1 MKQNEFQYFQTET
14 LLSLRELIEH
24 SSKLYGDNIAY
35 KYIKDNFVVEMSYN
49 ELAMQSQDFSMFLL
63 SKKMLSQTIAII
75 GELSTGWMVSYLGI
89 VNVQGVALL
98 IDKEL
103 SVNDINEQ
111 LVRTKVK
118 SIIYSGRAA
127 KKVKELINLNKD
139 IGCIIGIDEKIEIDC
154 MESLKLS
161 ECICGIGQQS
171 NPVVLDVDK
180 TCTIVYTSGTTGK
193 SKGVQLSHRNICTDV
208 LGALSLVTFRSTDV
222 SLSVLPVH
230 HLYELTCS
238 NFIMLYSGGTICI
251 NDSLQHLSK
260 NMKFFQPTVMF
271 VVPLFMD
278 SFIKKVKNEIR
289 NKKKES
295 EIKFLTSVADKLLK
309 LHIDIRRKIFKSI
322 IDSFGGN
329 INRFI
334 VGGAPIDEES
344 LDYFRQFGIDVIQ
357 GYGIS
362 ECSPL
367 VSVNGDICRK
377 RDSVGRVVQGCE
389 VKVIDG
395 ELCVKG
401 TNVMQGYYNDEQ
413 ATNEAFVDG
422 WFKTGDIGNVD
433 EEGYVF
439 IKGRKKRLIIL
450 DNGEN
455 VSPEELENVLR
466 NIKYI
471 GEIYIYDDM
480 ANQKHVITAE
490 IYPDKQLIKEQ
501 DVEDSYRNL
510 IHLNIDKVNR
520 TLPRYKQIANI
531 IYRDEP
537 FQKTSTSKIK
547 IIDKK

>member
-1 MKQNEFQYFQTET
+1 
-14 LLSLRELIEH
+14 
-24 SSKLYGDNIAY
+24 
-35 KYIKDNFVVEMSYN
+35 
-49 ELAMQSQDFSMFLL
+49 MQS
-63 SKKMLSQTIAII
+63 KPIAII

-89 VNVQGVALL
+89 VNIQGIALL

-111 LVRTKVK
+111 IVRTGAEV
-118 SIIYSGRAA
+118 IIYSNRCS

-139 IGCIIGIDEKIEIDC
+139 IRCIIGIDVKIETDRV
-154 MESLKLS
+154 ESLELNESLS
-161 ECICGIGQQS
+161 CVDRQS
-171 NPVVLDVDK
+171 NNVVIDIDK
-180 TCTIVYTSGTTGK
+180 TCTIVYTSGTMGK
-193 SKGVQLSHRNICTDV
+193 SKGVQLSHRNICTNV
-208 LGALSLVTFRSTDV
+208 LGALSLVSFKSTDI

-260 NMKFFQPTVMF
+260 NMKLFHPTVMF
-271 VVPLFMD
+271 IVPLFID
-278 SFIKKVKNEIR
+278 SFKKNVKNEIKSR
-289 NKKKES
+289 NKES
-295 EIKFLTSVADKLLK
+295 AIKLLTNVGKLLLK
-309 LHIDIRRKIFKSI
+309 LHIDIRKIFFKSI

-329 INRFI
+329 IKRFI

-344 LDYFRQFGIDVIQ
+344 LDYFRQFAIDVIQ

-377 RDSVGRVVQGCE
+377 RDSVGKVIQGCE

-401 TNVMQGYYNDEQ
+401 TSVMIGYYNDEQ
-413 ATNEAFVDG
+413 ATNEAIVDG
-422 WFKTGDIGNVD
+422 WFKTGDLGNVD

-471 GEIYIYDDM
+471 AEIYVYDDI

-490 IYPDKQLIKEQ
+490 IYPDIQLIKEQ
-501 DVEDSYRNL
+501 RVEDSYRDM
-510 IHLNIDKVNR
+510 IKANIDKINH

-537 FQKTSTSKIK
+537 FEKTSTSKIK
-547 IIDKK
+547 IINKKNSVHQQASST